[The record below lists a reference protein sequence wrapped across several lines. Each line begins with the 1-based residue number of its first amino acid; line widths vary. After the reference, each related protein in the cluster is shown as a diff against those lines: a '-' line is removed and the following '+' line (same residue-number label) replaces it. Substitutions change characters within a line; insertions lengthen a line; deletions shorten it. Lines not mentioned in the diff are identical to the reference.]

1 MVSFPYRF
9 VANSD
14 LIWTAGARSN
24 GSDSPIPF
32 RRAHIAKEPLCLFKN
47 NPQSRPVERCVLEIL
62 RVSP

>member
-9 VANSD
+9 IANSD

-32 RRAHIAKEPLCLFKN
+32 RRAHIAEEPLYCTDL
-47 NPQSRPVERCVLEIL
+47 NPQSSEPNH
-62 RVSP
+62 